1 MTISRFILTPTLFL
15 VLFSTGF
22 SQTPCNTPGQNP
34 TSAFPV
40 CGTGTFIQ
48 SSVNLCGGRTLPHPV
63 CSPSYD
69 DRNPYYYKFTCFEA
83 GTLGLL
89 ITPNAAA
96 SDYDWQIF
104 DITGRSPNDIFTAS
118 GLTVSSNW
126 SGNPGQTGTNGT
138 AAGQHECGGNT
149 PNFSRWPT
157 LVKGHEY
164 LLMISHFSNNQAGYK
179 LEFKGGTAIITDTA
193 KPLMKEIKAGCS
205 GTQFYLK
212 LSKPVKCSSI
222 ATDGSDWEFV
232 NSPVPVSAAAGANC
246 IGGFD
251 TDSILITSAGRLP
264 AGTFAIRS
272 KKGADGN
279 TLLDFCDNELAQG
292 QALVVNILP
301 PTPTSPDSIL
311 KVGCKPTEL
320 ELVMRDPILC
330 NSIAADGS
338 DFVITG
344 PATVTI
350 AGATQVNCLNGQVKT
365 IRIQLRR
372 PVTLGGTYTVSIKQ
386 GSDGN
391 TLMNACNIAS
401 LQGESVSFTGYDSV
415 LARIDVGVKSSC
427 EADTLTFSN
436 PGTNGINLWRWTEP
450 GTNQTGNSPLYR
462 RIYTTPGEV
471 YMDLT
476 VSNGICTDSG
486 KAVVNLSNFRVK
498 AAFEYPAFACPD
510 DTIRFMDKS
519 TGPVAAWKWNFGN
532 GNTSNVQVPPNQFF
546 TSSSLLSKVPVELV
560 VSQANGCSDTISQII
575 SVPNN
580 CYIAIPN
587 AFTPNGDG
595 LNDFLYPLNAWRAT
609 DLLFRVYNRYGQ
621 LVWETTDWTRKWDGT
636 RSGNKVPAGT
646 YVWMLQ
652 YTESDTGKRVVQKG
666 TTTLIR

>member
-1 MTISRFILTPTLFL
+1 MMISRLISTLTLFQVIFL
-15 VLFSTGF
+15 AGF

-48 SSVNLCGGRTLPHPV
+48 SSVNLCGGRTLPNPV

-89 ITPNAAA
+89 ITPNNAS

-104 DITGRSPNDIFTAS
+104 DITGRSPNDIFTIS

-126 SGNPGQTGTNGT
+126 SGNPGVTGTNGT
-138 AAGQHECGGNT
+138 ATGQHECGGNT
-149 PNFSRWPT
+149 PNFSRWPD

-179 LEFKGGTAIITDTA
+179 LEFKGGTAMITDTA
-193 KPLMKEIKAGCS
+193 KPMMKELKAGCS

-212 LSKPVKCSSI
+212 LSKPVKCASI

-232 NSPVPVSAAAGANC
+232 SSTIPISAATGVNC
-246 IGGFD
+246 NGGFD
-251 TDSILITSAGRLP
+251 TDSILITTAGQLP

-272 KKGADGN
+272 KKGSDGN
-279 TLLDFCDNELAQG
+279 TLLDFCDNALAEG
-292 QALVVNILP
+292 QALVVNVLP
-301 PTPTSPDSIL
+301 PTPTSPDSII
-311 KVGCKPTEL
+311 KVGCKPVEL

-338 DFVITG
+338 DFSITG
-344 PATVTI
+344 PAGVVI
-350 AGATQVNCLNGQVKT
+350 AGAGQVNCSNNQVKV
-365 IRIQLRR
+365 IRLLLRR
-372 PVTLGGTYTVSIKQ
+372 PLTLGGTYTVSIKK
-386 GSDGN
+386 GTDGN
-391 TLMNACNIAS
+391 TLMNACNIET
-401 LQGESVSFTGYDSV
+401 LEGESVSFTGYDSV
-415 LARIDVGVKSSC
+415 PARIDVMVKSSC
-427 EADTLTFSN
+427 EADTITFSN
-436 PGTNGINLWRWTEP
+436 PGTNGINLWRWTET
-450 GTNQTGNSPLYR
+450 GTTQTGNTSVYR
-462 RIYTTPGEV
+462 RVYTAPGEV
-471 YMDLT
+471 YVDLT
-476 VSNGICTDSG
+476 VSNGVCTDSG
-486 KAVVNLSNFRVK
+486 KAVVNLSNLRVK
-498 AAFEYPAFACPD
+498 AAFEYPAFACPT
-510 DTIRFMDKS
+510 DTIRFLDKS
-519 TGPVAAWKWNFGN
+519 TGPVTAWKWNFGN
-532 GNTSNVQVPPNQFF
+532 GNQSTLQTPPEQFYSSNA
-546 TSSSLLSKVPVELV
+546 LLSRVPVELV
-560 VSQANGCSDTISQII
+560 VSSANGCSDTISQII

-595 LNDFLYPLNAWRAT
+595 LNDFLYPLNAWKAT
-609 DLLFRVYNRYGQ
+609 GLMFKVYNRYGQ
-621 LVWETTDWTRKWDGT
+621 LVWETNDWTRKWDGGSAGKAAP
-636 RSGNKVPAGT
+636 SGA

-652 YTESDTGKRVVQKG
+652 YTEIDTGKKVVQKG